1 MMTDRWTKRTGGVPR
16 GLLRFLVLNMLA
28 KKPLSGSEIVEVIEK
43 ETGGRWK
50 PSSGSVYPLLARL
63 HDTGFTTESPSEET
77 GIKRYALTPKG
88 KTLFEKQINFGQK
101 MLNKLEFLVPLL
113 ISGFQFDPND
123 EKILSGTREPA
134 KRVVMTLLDLRAEKS
149 YQLTVQD
156 SKEIE
161 KILNTCADDLE
172 KVVQRIREKSQHT
185 KSSNQPSSGST
196 DKNM

>member
-1 MMTDRWTKRTGGVPR
+1 
-16 GLLRFLVLNMLA
+16 MLA
-28 KKPLSGSEIVEVIEK
+28 KKSMSGSEIVEVIEK

-77 GIKRYALTPKG
+77 GIKRYTLTPKG

-101 MLNKLEFLVPLL
+101 MLIKLE
-113 ISGFQFDPND
+113 SADKKRYKKFQFDPND
-123 EKILSGTREPA
+123 EKLLSGTREPA

-172 KVVQRIREKSQHT
+172 KILQKIREKTQHIKT
-185 KSSNQPSSGST
+185 NQSSSGSA
-196 DKNM
+196 DM